1 MGLAISKNIV
11 ELLGGRIWVESKPG
25 KGATFYFTLPRIN
38 EHGTAINTKPAGK
51 EHQFHEYNL
60 TGKSILVVEDDD
72 SSYDFFERILRRT
85 GANLMRAEDGMQ
97 AVKKFRQNK
106 FDVVLMDIR
115 LPRMDGYKTMK
126 KIKSM
131 NPEIPVVAQTAY
143 AMQGEKDKCL
153 KAGFDN
159 YLSKPIK
166 INELLKMVSR
176 YINS

>member
-1 MGLAISKNIV
+1 
-11 ELLGGRIWVESKPG
+11 
-25 KGATFYFTLPRIN
+25 
-38 EHGTAINTKPAGK
+38 
-51 EHQFHEYNL
+51 
-60 TGKSILVVEDDD
+60 
-72 SSYDFFERILRRT
+72 
-85 GANLMRAEDGMQ
+85 
-97 AVKKFRQNK
+97 
-106 FDVVLMDIR
+106 MDIR

>member
-1 MGLAISKNIV
+1 
-11 ELLGGRIWVESKPG
+11 
-25 KGATFYFTLPRIN
+25 
-38 EHGTAINTKPAGK
+38 
-51 EHQFHEYNL
+51 
-60 TGKSILVVEDDD
+60 
-72 SSYDFFERILRRT
+72 
-85 GANLMRAEDGMQ
+85 
-97 AVKKFRQNK
+97 
-106 FDVVLMDIR
+106 
-115 LPRMDGYKTMK
+115 MK